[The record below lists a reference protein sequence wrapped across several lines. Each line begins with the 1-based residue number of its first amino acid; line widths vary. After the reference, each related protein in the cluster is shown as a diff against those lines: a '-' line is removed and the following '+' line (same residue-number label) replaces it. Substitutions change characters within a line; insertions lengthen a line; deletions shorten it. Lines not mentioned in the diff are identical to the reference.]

1 MSAPPGAPPPVDGA
15 ELAARSEAVIAAGS
29 QSFAAAARLLPAR
42 HREGARL
49 LYAWCR
55 WCDDVMDG
63 QELGHG
69 AAALTV
75 ADRRTRLE
83 ALRVSTRSA
92 LAGEPQDQMPFAA
105 LGRVAAQVGLSP
117 RWPLA
122 HLDGFALDVEPR
134 PFADLPDLMTY
145 CWGVAG
151 VVGVMMARVM
161 GVAEDDVDTL
171 RRAQD
176 LGLAFQLT
184 NIARDVAEDARN
196 GRVYLPVDLL
206 AARGVA
212 AEPTAVLEPGS
223 AAAVAQAACAL
234 VEAAEPFYAS
244 ATGGLPA
251 LPFASAWGIAAARDI
266 YREIGRRV
274 AADGGAALAART
286 VVPSARK
293 RWLALAALGPAVGSR
308 LRWRPPPRPALWSA
322 L

>member
-1 MSAPPGAPPPVDGA
+1 MTAPPAEPLPEGAGD
-15 ELAARSEAVIAAGS
+15 LAARSEAVIAAGS

-69 AAALTV
+69 AAVLTV
-75 ADRRTRLE
+75 DDRRARLE
-83 ALRVSTRSA
+83 ALRASTRSA

-134 PFADLPDLMTY
+134 PFADLPDLMAY

-161 GVAEDDVDTL
+161 DVAENDLDTL

-196 GRVYLPVDLL
+196 GRVYLPVDAL
-206 AARGVA
+206 AAEGVA
-212 AEPTAVLEPGS
+212 AQAQEVLAP
-223 AAAVAQAACAL
+223 AAAPAVTAATRAL
-234 VEAAEPFYAS
+234 VAAAEPFYAS
-244 ATGGLPA
+244 AMGGLPA
-251 LPFASAWGIAAARDI
+251 LPFASAWGIAAARNV

-274 AADGGAALAART
+274 DGRGEAALQART
-286 VVPSARK
+286 VVPGGRK
-293 RWLALAALGPAVGSR
+293 RWLAVAALAPALASR
-308 LRWRPPPRPALWSA
+308 GRRPTPRPPLWSA